1 MAKPASP
8 SRLLGSLIILALLL
22 GSTTVF
28 AQEAA
33 KSPESDTPESEEAVF
48 IPIEFRPPP
57 WQVSVGLRL
66 AGKAKVKFSG
76 LGAIP
81 NSTSYMGP
89 NPAATADEKETAAYK
104 YAQAYAAA
112 YGRSYDDGSVSPDK
126 TYVFST
132 LNGTEYTRESPTD
145 GKTNVWRF
153 ASADQVVDM
162 PGGTGKALAYHAYAV
177 ESDGTTASVEEN
189 GQMTWDIEIS
199 RELGSNRRMS
209 WGLLFGASISDIRCK
224 TDATIKSKLHTI
236 TDYYSLDGVTM
247 PTNIANGY
255 MYMGRQ
261 QNYVLTYTYDD
272 VKDPNHTT
280 PLQDSD
286 GYYIY
291 LKDADGN
298 YVFQKDADGNNLI
311 VWSSNPQR
319 LPSDPTLRT
328 DETESTA
335 SLDCIGHWEV
345 KGAYMTA
352 RFGPYFAYQ
361 LTHRLALRASAGLTF
376 TVVGARFFLN
386 ERVVIPAARAYTE
399 LDMQLTNESASFDA
413 VVSGILGYYA
423 SGELNTFFTDRTGMF
438 FGASYENFQRDLS
451 LGSNY
456 AGHQRADV
464 SLSSGTILR
473 TGITTRF

>member
-8 SRLLGSLIILALLL
+8 SRLTGSLTILALLL
-22 GSTTVF
+22 GSTTAF

-48 IPIEFRPPP
+48 IPVEFRPPP
-57 WQVSVGLRL
+57 WQVSVGLRF

-81 NSTSYMGP
+81 NNSSYMGP

-104 YAQAYAAA
+104 YAQEYAAA
-112 YGRSYDDGSVSPDK
+112 YGRTYDDGSVSPDS

-132 LNGTEYTRESPTD
+132 LNGTEYTRKLPTD
-145 GKTNVWRF
+145 GKTNVWSF
-153 ASADQVVDM
+153 TSANQVVDM

-177 ESDGTTASVEEN
+177 ESNDTTASVEEN

-209 WGLLFGASISDIRCK
+209 WGLLFGAGISDIRCK
-224 TDATIKSKLHTI
+224 TDATIKAKLHTI
-236 TDYYSLDGVTM
+236 TDYYSLDGVTL
-247 PTNIANGY
+247 PTSIANGY
-255 MYMGRQ
+255 MYAGCQ
-261 QNYVLTYTYDD
+261 QYYVPIKTYDE
-272 VKDPNHTT
+272 VKDPNHEH
-280 PLQDSD
+280 PLTDSN
-286 GYYIY
+286 GNYIY
-291 LKDADGN
+291 LKENGK
-298 YVFQKDADGNNLI
+298 YVYQKDANGNNII
-311 VWSSNPQR
+311 VWSSTPER

-328 DETESTA
+328 DVAESTA

-386 ERVVIPAARAYTE
+386 ERVIIPAARAYTE
-399 LDMQLTNESASFDA
+399 LDRQLTNESDSFDA

-438 FGASYENFQRDLS
+438 FGASYENFERDLS

-456 AGHQRADV
+456 AGHQRADI